1 MDSTGLDWA
10 VVYLSSLLL
19 RTLNSIL
26 ISQNLQGGLLL
37 RGMGLDFLFP
47 TTSDYKAHDIIGQAK
62 AGSWKSKRIEK
73 EEKIR

>member
-37 RGMGLDFLFP
+37 SEMGLDSLFSL
-47 TTSDYKAHDIIGQAK
+47 TSDYKVHDIIGQTK
-62 AGSWKSKRIEK
+62 ASHENQKRIEK
-73 EEKIR
+73 EGKTR

>member
-26 ISQNLQGGLLL
+26 ISQNLQGGLIG
-37 RGMGLDFLFP
+37 GMGLGSLFSL
-47 TTSDYKAHDIIGQAK
+47 TSDYKVHDIIRQAK
-62 AGSWKSKRIEK
+62 SSSSRSKKNRKGRE
-73 EEKIR
+73 